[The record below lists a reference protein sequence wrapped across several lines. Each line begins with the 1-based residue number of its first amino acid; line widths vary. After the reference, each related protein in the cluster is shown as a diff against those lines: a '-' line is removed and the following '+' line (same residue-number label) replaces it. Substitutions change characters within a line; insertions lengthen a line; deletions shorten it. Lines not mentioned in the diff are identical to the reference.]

1 MIICFGYMA
10 FGLWFARLFGCG
22 FHAWYHTADFHV
34 KQPWNCLPQLF
45 FFFSFQCLTHF
56 HALATCFL
64 SLVQLSCCFIFE
76 CRIHVTDDDVV
87 HWKQNNVT
95 PTLTI
100 DSMRDLLRVF
110 INGQVAGS
118 YTRLLHTFCTW
129 LKLSYILIASLAKL
143 KLVVVL
149 VYNALTYMPDIC
161 IVDN

>member
-1 MIICFGYMA
+1 MEPLELLILKRTHNHSYYFLYFNDYLFWVYGIWTLICKTIW
-10 FGLWFARLFGCG
+10 LWFPCMISHSRLPCK
-22 FHAWYHTADFHV
+22 TALKLSASTFFV
-34 KQPWNCLPQLF
+34 LF
-45 FFFSFQCLTHF
+45 ISVSTHF

-118 YTRLLHTFCTW
+118 CTRLLHTFCT
-129 LKLSYILIASLAKL
+129 
-143 KLVVVL
+143 
-149 VYNALTYMPDIC
+149 
-161 IVDN
+161 